1 MAVEYSEIMAGA
13 AMFYTNRELDFYTKD
28 SDSLLQFLKDAH
40 ITVSS
45 EDNVVYGANKQ
56 AFIKYMDQGK
66 FANLQKLSEK
76 KKKEYL
82 TNAVQGISAAQAI
95 KKWLSSTYN
104 QRSDV
109 KAEKI
114 FITGNKWP
122 KEVAP
127 FRVDAF
133 GFDDYN
139 SSDIIIKTKG
149 LNYFGVSLKK
159 KPKENSA
166 DPTLINKAFDTVLQ
180 GPRFDK
186 IKKEL
191 TDVRVTYFAGLVRQA
206 HEDGILY
213 IPNIDRLPDEEL
225 FSGKNRD
232 KKIFKRPYPN
242 TKGSLEGGYDND
254 KAPDAMRS
262 FTNKELAKQDNILFK
277 MLIQVM
283 DANSDVFADSLIN
296 LVLKTNL
303 YDEIA
308 ARNLG
313 KYTFG
318 FALVTGIGEIKRGQ
332 PFAYDGKALD
342 LHTILDGLS
351 QLKANKEKYK
361 ITVDVERK
369 AESTSAK
376 TYFSLSKKGIP
387 ILNLELRYKG
397 DKTPQPQFLGT
408 ISKEFI
414 SILRLNSLVKRDG

>member
-1 MAVEYSEIMAGA
+1 MGLEASELMTAGA
-13 AMFYTNRELDFYTKD
+13 LFFPNRVLDTALSSNKNLGDFMETAKRKVETNVEFGSSRNEFLEMMVPSPSMMRELV
-28 SDSLLQFLKDAH
+28 
-40 ITVSS
+40 I
-45 EDNVVYGANKQ
+45 
-56 AFIKYMDQGK
+56 
-66 FANLQKLSEK
+66 
-76 KKKEYL
+76 
-82 TNAVQGISAAQAI
+82 GISAAKAV
-95 KKWLSSTYN
+95 KKWVTQSHGIRQDSVA
-104 QRSDV
+104 DKV
-109 KAEKI
+109 
-114 FITGNKWP
+114 FMTGNVWP
-122 KEVAP
+122 TEVQD
-127 FRVDAF
+127 FRIKAF

-139 SSDIIIKTKG
+139 SSDLIYKPDNGK
-149 LNYFGVSLKK
+149 YFGISLKK
-159 KPKENSA
+159 KPKPTSP

-186 IKKEL
+186 IKEEL

-213 IPNIDRLPDEEL
+213 IPNIDRLPDQEL

-242 TKGSLEGGYDND
+242 TKGSLSGGYDND

-262 FTNKELAKQDNILFK
+262 FTNRELAKQDNILFK
-277 MLIQVM
+277 MLIKVM

-332 PFAYDGKALD
+332 PVAYDGKALD

-361 ITVDVERK
+361 ITVDVEKK

-376 TYFSLSKKGIP
+376 TYFTLSKKGIP

-408 ISKEFI
+408 ISKEFV